1 MPWETVLSN
10 EIISYSAGEQA
21 KDYAATGRKVVEHD
35 GVFFNEVSPG
45 YKVYW
50 PIDVLHPHAR
60 AIKAIPATRGH
71 KMVVADPAKAN
82 GFLNIM
88 VARDVPDF
96 DIGLLS
102 KKRRSDVRRSLKRIE
117 VRFMDEPEG
126 LIAQGASDVDASFRE
141 RTGYGSV
148 RSKPEFEEWLRSVM
162 RHTGQRWYGAFVEGR
177 LAGFSCMTV
186 VNRNACIGLLEV
198 HTDFLADGTSTALLY
213 ELCRRSRDSGQ
224 VDQIYFGLHSEKASL
239 NRFKEGMLFKRR
251 DLPCYVHLR
260 VPMRWAV
267 RLLKPR
273 SYDRLIGFAPE
284 HYESSAEAS

>member
-1 MPWETVLSN
+1 MQKPRSMPWETVLSN
-10 EIISYSAGEQA
+10 EIISYSAGQQA
-21 KDYAATGRKVVEHD
+21 KAYTATGRKVVEHD

-88 VARDVPDF
+88 VARDVADF

-126 LIAQGASDVDASFRE
+126 LIAQGASDVDASSE
-141 RTGYGSV
+141 NGPVMEACDPNPSLKNGSAAPCV
-148 RSKPEFEEWLRSVM
+148 IRAS
-162 RHTGQRWYGAFVEGR
+162 
-177 LAGFSCMTV
+177 
-186 VNRNACIGLLEV
+186 
-198 HTDFLADGTSTALLY
+198 DGTA
-213 ELCRRSRDSGQ
+213 RSSRAGSPG
-224 VDQIYFGLHSEKASL
+224 SPA
-239 NRFKEGMLFKRR
+239 
-251 DLPCYVHLR
+251 
-260 VPMRWAV
+260 
-267 RLLKPR
+267 
-273 SYDRLIGFAPE
+273 
-284 HYESSAEAS
+284 